1 MNPDR
6 VRDLL
11 ILPVSIIIL
20 LGWCVSLV
28 DAVLYNQF
36 TPLTVV
42 TPVMLVFAG
51 FLFGS
56 SIVRRALRDQGE

>member
-1 MNPDR
+1 MNADR

-11 ILPVSIIIL
+11 ILPASIIIM

-42 TPVMLVFAG
+42 MPLMLIFAG

-56 SIVRRALRDQGE
+56 SIVRRAIKDEG